1 MTYRVQE
8 LFIKNDNLQKIID
21 ENEER
26 DHIRVLMSSEA
37 GEETAKYLFNKYITN
52 PKKDLV
58 EEDDED

>member
-26 DHIRVLMSSEA
+26 DRIRVLMSSEA